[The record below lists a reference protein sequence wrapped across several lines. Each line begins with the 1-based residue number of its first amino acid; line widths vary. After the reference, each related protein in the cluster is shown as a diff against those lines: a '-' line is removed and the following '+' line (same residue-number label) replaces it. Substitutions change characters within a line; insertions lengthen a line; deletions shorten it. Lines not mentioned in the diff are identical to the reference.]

1 MSSIK
6 EQLTNYARLLLQ
18 EGVNLQKGQTL
29 VINVDVEN
37 YTFAEL
43 VTKEAYKLQAANVII
58 NWRHTPISK
67 ERLLHAPE
75 STLKEVDPWVPAYY
89 KTYIDKKAA
98 FLSLISADP
107 KALQGVDSK
116 RVTLQSSS
124 INTAIPFYHKAIMES
139 AVTWCVAAVASL
151 TWANLLGY
159 TGSDDEKLNS
169 LWQTIFT
176 LCRIDHTEP
185 GQDMSSHLKRLEK
198 RTRALNA
205 VHFIELHYTDAK
217 GSDLHIKLP
226 KNHVWEGGTEASKE
240 GILFN
245 ANIPSEEV
253 FTAPDRLGVNGIIH
267 SSKPLI
273 YQGNRI
279 DNFTITFKNGKV
291 VDYQAKEG
299 RDFLTSLFD
308 IDEGSSYLGEV
319 ALVDHYSPI
328 SQSGHIFYET
338 LFDENASC
346 HLAFGAAYPT
356 CLAES
361 DGLSKE
367 ELEARGLNQS
377 MSHVDFMVGSE
388 SLSITGIKNDGQTIQ
403 IMKEG
408 HLLL

>member
-75 STLKEVDPWVPAYY
+75 STLKEVDPWIPAYY

-116 RVTLQSSS
+116 RVTLQSSA

-159 TGSDDEKLNS
+159 TGSDNEKLNA

-185 GQDMSSHLKRLEK
+185 GQDMSSHLS
-198 RTRALNA
+198 A
-205 VHFIELHYTDAK
+205 
-217 GSDLHIKLP
+217 
-226 KNHVWEGGTEASKE
+226 W
-240 GILFN
+240 
-245 ANIPSEEV
+245 
-253 FTAPDRLGVNGIIH
+253 
-267 SSKPLI
+267 
-273 YQGNRI
+273 
-279 DNFTITFKNGKV
+279 KNGP
-291 VDYQAKEG
+291 A
-299 RDFLTSLFD
+299 
-308 IDEGSSYLGEV
+308 
-319 ALVDHYSPI
+319 P
-328 SQSGHIFYET
+328 
-338 LFDENASC
+338 
-346 HLAFGAAYPT
+346 
-356 CLAES
+356 
-361 DGLSKE
+361 
-367 ELEARGLNQS
+367 
-377 MSHVDFMVGSE
+377 
-388 SLSITGIKNDGQTIQ
+388 
-403 IMKEG
+403 
-408 HLLL
+408 